1 MKKPAYPWQPRT
13 STLSRAAG
21 TPATN
26 VDHDEVVPPVGDWLP
41 SPVRR
46 LWRRLRALHRAV
58 FVLPTDHEEV
68 EARVVGDG
76 AFTGR
81 YGFMV
86 VMACAIAT
94 LGLLLSSPAVII
106 GAMLISPLM
115 GPIMLF
121 GFSLALLDFAAFRR
135 SAVALVI
142 GIGLALAISYGI
154 VTLSPLTQ
162 ATPEILARTRPNL
175 FDLLVAVFSGLAG
188 AYAVINKKGET
199 IVGVAIATALMP
211 PLAVVGYGLASR
223 TPQIAAGAWFLF
235 MTNLLA
241 IALSATALAVL
252 YGFAARQS
260 RTKNVWRV
268 ALMIVVF
275 GGLSIPLGIS
285 LKKIAYEARV
295 SRMTRDVLEDGL
307 TGKARLGELAVR
319 FTADGVKI
327 DAVALTKSY
336 DAGAER
342 RLQVALEQA
351 VGQSVVLD
359 LDQVLVDQDR
369 PLDPAE
375 FLRLA
380 ETSLTAPLQAQI
392 AQMTRRDQL
401 TEDFR
406 AVAPFK
412 VGAVEADTQRRVA
425 TLYAGPT
432 KHLDFAAYREIET
445 ELAAR
450 YPTWRMQVIPP
461 PQPLP
466 PVPFNLGSA
475 SLTQA
480 ARDTLD
486 TIHWTLDRWGV
497 TQVSATGYASTAGP
511 RRLNRSLAV
520 ARAQNVADFLRA
532 HGIETL
538 VTGEFRRE
546 GQDAIERLYGLSR
559 FHRVDVALIPI
570 EAPEPRGAPAVS
582 TTEPQYSPALDASA
596 VTTTTSSGQSN
607 HSGRR

>member
-1 MKKPAYPWQPRT
+1 MNKPTFPRLPRVLA
-13 STLSRAAG
+13 LSRASDTSVKNMDHNEVAP
-21 TPATN
+21 PAA
-26 VDHDEVVPPVGDWLP
+26 DWLP
-41 SPVRR
+41 RTVRR
-46 LWRRLRALHRAV
+46 FCRRLRALHRAV

-68 EARVVGDG
+68 EARVLGAG
-76 AFTGR
+76 AFTGQ

-86 VMACAIAT
+86 VMASAIAT

-142 GIGLALAISYGI
+142 GVGLALAISYVI
-154 VTLSPLTQ
+154 VILSPLTQ

-188 AYAVINKKGET
+188 AYAVLNKKGET

-223 TPQIAAGAWFLF
+223 APQVAAGAWFLF

-285 LKKIAYEARV
+285 LKKISYEARV
-295 SRMTRDVLEDGL
+295 SRMTRGVLEDGL
-307 TGKARLGELAVR
+307 TGMARLGELVVR
-319 FTADGVKI
+319 FTPDGVKV
-327 DAVALTKSY
+327 DAVVLTKSY
-336 DAGAER
+336 DAGAEH
-342 RLQVALEQA
+342 RLQTALERA

-412 VGAVEADTQRRVA
+412 VGAVEVDTQSRVA

-432 KHLDFAAYREIET
+432 KYIDFAAYREIET
-445 ELAAR
+445 ELATR
-450 YPTWRMQVIPP
+450 YPTWRLQVIPP
-461 PQPLP
+461 PQALP
-466 PVPFNLGSA
+466 PVPFDLGSA
-475 SLTQA
+475 SLNPA
-480 ARDTLD
+480 ARDILD
-486 TIHWTLDRWGV
+486 TIHWTLDRWGLK
-497 TQVSATGYASTAGP
+497 QVSATGYASTAGP
-511 RRLNRSLAV
+511 RRLNRTLTL
-520 ARAQNVADFLRA
+520 ARAQNVADYLRV
-532 HGIETL
+532 HGIEAL
-538 VTGEFRRE
+538 VIGEFWQRD
-546 GQDAIERLYGLSR
+546 QDAVERLYGLSR
-559 FHRVDVALIPI
+559 FHRVDVALRPI
-570 EAPEPRGAPAVS
+570 EVEPLQRGSVGSTAEIRPSPSRDAAVS
-582 TTEPQYSPALDASA
+582 TTS
-596 VTTTTSSGQSN
+596 TSSS
-607 HSGRR
+607 R

>member
-1 MKKPAYPWQPRT
+1 MADDVND
-13 STLSRAAG
+13 L
-21 TPATN
+21 
-26 VDHDEVVPPVGDWLP
+26 
-41 SPVRR
+41 RR
-46 LWRRLRALHRAV
+46 VWRRLRATHRAA
-58 FVLPTDHEEV
+58 FIIPTDHEDV
-68 EARVVGDG
+68 EARVIGDG

-135 SAVALVI
+135 SAIALVA
-142 GIGLALAISYGI
+142 GVGLALAISFLI
-154 VTLSPLTQ
+154 VNLSPLTQ

-211 PLAVVGYGLASR
+211 PLAVVGYGLASGA
-223 TPQIAAGAWFLF
+223 PQIAGGAWFLF

-241 IALSATALAVL
+241 IALSATALAAL

-268 ALMIVVF
+268 ALIVGVF
-275 GGLSIPLGIS
+275 AGLSIPLGIS

-295 SRMTRDVLEDGL
+295 SRATRETLEAGL
-307 TGKARLGELAVR
+307 VGKARLGDLAVR
-319 FTADGVKI
+319 FMEDGVRI
-327 DAVALTKSY
+327 DAVALTKAY
-336 DAGAER
+336 DPGAES
-342 RLQVALEQA
+342 RLQDALRKA
-351 VGQSVVLD
+351 IGQPVSLD

-392 AQMTRRDQL
+392 AQMTRKDQL
-401 TEDFR
+401 VDDFR

-412 VGAVEADTQRRVA
+412 VGAADVDASRRVA
-425 TLYAGPT
+425 TLYAGPSR
-432 KHLDFAAYREIET
+432 HLDFAAYREIEG
-445 ELAAR
+445 ELRTR
-450 YPTWRMQVIPP
+450 YPTWRLLVIPP

-466 PVPFNLGSA
+466 PVPFEIGSS
-475 SLTQA
+475 SLSEA
-480 ARDTLD
+480 AREVLETVY
-486 TIHWTLDRWGV
+486 WTLNRWEM
-497 TQVSATGYASTAGP
+497 TRVSATGYASSAGSG
-511 RRLNRSLAV
+511 RFNRSLAL
-520 ARAQNVADFLRA
+520 ARARNVADFLKA
-532 HGIETL
+532 HGID
-538 VTGEFRRE
+538 VVSTGEFRRR
-546 GQDAIERLYGLSR
+546 GQDSIERLYGLSR

-570 EAPEPRGAPAVS
+570 EKAAARRASSVTS
-582 TTEPQYSPALDASA
+582 NSASA
-596 VTTTTSSGQSN
+596 EIPTPPSVKPSKTSTEG
-607 HSGRR
+607 GRTE